1 MCSSSPP
8 ARAARPQATQWR
20 GHSRIAAL
28 PLALALALS
37 ADVWSGTA
45 RLQAQQ
51 ATAALEITVLD
62 AVSGA
67 PIPNAQV
74 AVEGGR
80 GGLTNA
86 QGVLR
91 ILQLPAA
98 PVTVRVQ
105 FLGYAAATFSVP
117 LDSGRTTGFS
127 VPLDVEAIPLPGVRA
142 EVHAPRSRELREFY
156 TRARTGSGQYIT
168 RAEIEQRRPRDL
180 SELFRLL
187 PGIRLL
193 SGPAGDK
200 PVMEGKAS
208 AGGNRNGRA
217 QECAIQYFVDGT
229 PYKPTLDG
237 MIGVDIPLKDIE
249 GIEIYRRGSGVP
261 AKFHRMGNNCGV
273 ILIWKKERI

>member
-1 MCSSSPP
+1 MHSILPP
-8 ARAARPQATQWR
+8 ARTARRPEERRRTC
-20 GHSRIAAL
+20 SRLMAL
-28 PLALALALS
+28 PLALALGAAWGS
-37 ADVWSGTA
+37 DPTP
-45 RLQAQQ
+45 LQAQQ
-51 ATAALEITVLD
+51 ASAVLEIIVLD

-74 AVEGGR
+74 VVEGGR
-80 GGLTNA
+80 GGLTNS

-91 ILQLPAA
+91 IRQLPAA
-98 PVTVRVQ
+98 PVTVQVQ
-105 FLGYAAATFSVP
+105 FLGYAPATFSAPLESGRVTHFSVP
-117 LDSGRTTGFS
+117 LT
-127 VPLDVEAIPLPGVRA
+127 VEAIPLAGVRA
-142 EVHAPRSRELREFY
+142 EVRAPRSRELREFY
-156 TRARTGSGQYIT
+156 TRARTGTGQYIT
-168 RAEIEQRRPRDL
+168 RAEIEERRPRDL

-187 PGIRLL
+187 PGVRLV
-193 SGPAGDK
+193 SGPVGDK
-200 PVMEGKAS
+200 PVMEAKTS
-208 AGGNRNGRA
+208 AGTNRNGRA